1 MAESRAERKA
11 RRALIEAAEGS
22 KEEKSSTKSKSSKA
36 AKSKST
42 KSRAKAKRSGSRRNG
57 DKAPQTC
64 SKRPY
69 KGPVSS
75 ARKAVDPKSP
85 CSIMK
90 ACGGCTALNRP
101 YKKQLAAKQAAME
114 ELFAELCEREG
125 IAVDPIRGM
134 GVTLGDP
141 GKYPAPRGFRHKAA
155 TPFAPGKEG
164 TVRCGFFE
172 RGTHK
177 IVAVPECPVEAPGA
191 RQILNGIAREAERLH
206 IPAFNEDKHLGLL
219 RYAVVRCGWRTDQVM
234 VTLVTAQR
242 DLPHAQEFFEAVAA
256 LDPHIVTVAQ
266 NINGR
271 PGNAI
276 LGEETR
282 IVYGAEC
289 MRDQLLGCE
298 FDISPTAFYQTNPQQ
313 TELLYQLA
321 IDGMDLQHGD
331 ILMDA
336 YCGSGTIG
344 LCAAKDAQDR
354 GVGIMLLGV
363 ERNPAG
369 IADARRNAE
378 LNGLTRSAWFMA
390 DDATDYILDAADNNE
405 RVDVLSIDPP
415 RAGSTPEFLEAAC
428 ALKPRRITYISCNPV
443 TQERDLHQLLDGGY
457 RLLKITPVD
466 MFPHTDH
473 TETVAVLSRKSVS
486 KSFIPVSISPKDMG
500 LSEEKDQPTYA
511 NIRDYVQKTH
521 GMKVS
526 TLYVAQMKAEC
537 GLETQV
543 DRSGDK
549 KQPKCPPEKR
559 EAILDAFRHFGLIGE
574 DEAEK

>member
-22 KEEKSSTKSKSSKA
+22 EEKKSSKKSKSSQD
-36 AKSKST
+36 AKGKSA
-42 KSRAKAKRSGSRRNG
+42 KGKAKAKRPGSRRND
-57 DKAPQTC
+57 DKASQTR

-69 KGPVSS
+69 KNPVPS

-114 ELFAELCEREG
+114 ELFATLCEREG
-125 IAVDPIRGM
+125 ISVDPIRGM

-164 TVRCGFFE
+164 AVRCGFFE

-177 IVAVPECPVEAPGA
+177 IVAVPECPVEASGA

-219 RYAVVRCGWRTDQVM
+219 RYAVIRCGWRTDQVM

-256 LDPHIVTVAQ
+256 LDPRIVTVAQ

-282 IVYGAEC
+282 IVYGAKC

-321 IDGMDLQHGD
+321 IDGMDLHQGD
-331 ILMDA
+331 VLMDA

-344 LCAAKDAQDR
+344 LCAVKDAQKK
-354 GVGIMLLGV
+354 GIGIMLLGV

-378 LNGLTRSAWFMA
+378 LNGLTRSAWFVA
-390 DDATDYILDAADNNE
+390 DDATDCILDAADNNE

-457 RLLKITPVD
+457 CLLKITPVD

-473 TETVAVLSRKSVS
+473 TETVAVLER
-486 KSFIPVSISPKDMG
+486 
-500 LSEEKDQPTYA
+500 
-511 NIRDYVQKTH
+511 R
-521 GMKVS
+521 
-526 TLYVAQMKAEC
+526 
-537 GLETQV
+537 
-543 DRSGDK
+543 
-549 KQPKCPPEKR
+549 
-559 EAILDAFRHFGLIGE
+559 
-574 DEAEK
+574 

>member
-22 KEEKSSTKSKSSKA
+22 EEKKSSQKSKSSQD
-36 AKSKST
+36 AKGKSA
-42 KSRAKAKRSGSRRNG
+42 KGKAKAKRPGSRRND
-57 DKAPQTC
+57 DKASQTR

-69 KGPVSS
+69 KDPVPS

-114 ELFAELCEREG
+114 ELFATLCEREG
-125 IAVDPIRGM
+125 ISVDPIRGM

-164 TVRCGFFE
+164 AVRCGFFE

-191 RQILNGIAREAERLH
+191 RRILNGIAREAERLH

-219 RYAVVRCGWRTDQVM
+219 RYAVVRCGWRTDQIM

-321 IDGMDLQHGD
+321 IDGMDLHQGD
-331 ILMDA
+331 VLMDA

-344 LCAAKDAQDR
+344 LCAAKDAQDK
-354 GVGIMLLGV
+354 GAGIMLLGV

-378 LNGLTRSAWFMA
+378 LNGLTRNAWFMA

-428 ALKPRRITYISCNPV
+428 TLKPRRITYISCNPV
-443 TQERDLHQLLDGGY
+443 TQERDLRQLLDGGY

-473 TETVAVLSRKSVS
+473 TETVAVLER
-486 KSFIPVSISPKDMG
+486 
-500 LSEEKDQPTYA
+500 
-511 NIRDYVQKTH
+511 R
-521 GMKVS
+521 
-526 TLYVAQMKAEC
+526 
-537 GLETQV
+537 
-543 DRSGDK
+543 
-549 KQPKCPPEKR
+549 
-559 EAILDAFRHFGLIGE
+559 
-574 DEAEK
+574 